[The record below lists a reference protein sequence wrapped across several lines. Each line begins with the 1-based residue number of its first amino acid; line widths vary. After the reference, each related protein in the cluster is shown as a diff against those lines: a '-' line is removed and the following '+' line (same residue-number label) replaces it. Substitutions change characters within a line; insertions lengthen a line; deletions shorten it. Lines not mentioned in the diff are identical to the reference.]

1 MQVGDKVFVVNWG
14 KCYSTMYKWEDGERK
29 TLFGWETP
37 IPDYS
42 SIDFHWQTEYEP
54 NLTLKGTVNKREPR
68 KIKNRFPIYKEY
80 KYEIM
85 EMKQHPSQ
93 PDKTVCLIAA
103 THPEHAWSRC
113 FVQIGIDGL
122 SYLTP
127 EQFADKEYNAL
138 KEFHKGRYSVEG
150 PYPFKELPEEFL
162 KKIYDTDDNVLFGSH
177 YIKGKVYYQYI
188 DGFFMKDGVPYIL
201 SSGILYDG
209 VGNSDLPEGTLIMA
223 FEDLPKMFPNNKF
236 GR

>member
-14 KCYSTMYKWEDGERK
+14 KCYSTMYKWENGESK
-29 TLFGWETP
+29 SMFGWETELP
-37 IPDYS
+37 SYCG
-42 SIDFHWQTEYEP
+42 IDHHWEYEYEP

-68 KIKNRFPIYKEY
+68 KLKSKYPIYKEY
-80 KYEIM
+80 KYEIV

-93 PDKTVCLIAA
+93 PEKTICLLASTHTDKDWMKCYTQVEI
-103 THPEHAWSRC
+103 S
-113 FVQIGIDGL
+113 GL
-122 SYLTP
+122 SFLTP
-127 EQFADKEYNAL
+127 EQFADDQFNAL
-138 KEFHKGRYSVEG
+138 KEYHKGRYAVEG
-150 PYPFKELPEEFL
+150 PHPFSELPKEFI
-162 KKIYDTDDNVLFGSH
+162 KRIYDVRDDVLFGCH
-177 YIKGKVYYQYI
+177 VIKGKIYYEYI